1 MAKTASYAAAALL
14 WLSAGPLWAQQAPV
28 TQTEP
33 DAEDVVSTPL
43 TDLNLKKGEI
53 PELLQLAVDKPYDLS
68 GLSGCRALIAEVG
81 RLDALLGDDYDLS
94 AGSKGRLS
102 AGDVGKFAVGSLI
115 PFRSLI
121 REVSG
126 ASSEQR
132 KLQNAIRAGMARR
145 GFLKGIGHA
154 RGCGWPARP
163 ATEADARRIE
173 AERAAVERA
182 ERD

>member
-1 MAKTASYAAAALL
+1 MAKSVSYVAAVLL
-14 WLSAGPLWAQQAPV
+14 WSAAGPVWAQQAPV
-28 TQTEP
+28 TEAEP

-53 PELLQLAVDKPYDLS
+53 PELLQHAVDQPYDLN

-94 AGSKGRLS
+94 AGSKGRLT

-145 GFLKGIGHA
+145 GFLKGVGHA
-154 RGCGWPARP
+154 RGCAWPARP
-163 ATEADARRIE
+163 ANEADVRRIE
-173 AERAAVERA
+173 AERAAA
-182 ERD
+182 ERREDD